1 MKIKTKLIVGSL
13 FIALVP
19 VIIVT
24 GIFGWQATESSNK
37 TLRSLAIEHLVSVRE
52 NKKARIEHYFT
63 QINHQI
69 LALANDRM
77 IIDAMTDFKDAVKV
91 LESESDSF
99 NVAVMKNQLD
109 RYYFGAFSTEYR
121 KRNRNKTVAT
131 SGLLDQLD
139 TVAAYL
145 QYFYIQNNSYPL
157 GRKNGLNTAEDDSLY
172 SKFHHL
178 YHPHIND
185 FLEKFGFYDIF
196 LLDPDSGRV
205 VYSVF
210 KELDYG
216 TSLND
221 GAYANSGLGLAFQR
235 ANRSNKRAVFLED
248 FKPYMPAY
256 EDPAAFIAT
265 PVFEQGKKIGVL
277 VFQMPIDEINRI
289 MTNNSQWQMDG
300 MGESGKSYLVGADF
314 KARSLSRFLSED
326 KANYLKELAENGMKI
341 ELINVIN
348 TKNTNIGLQAIHT
361 IGTKAA
367 IAGVTGEKIFPDDR
381 NISVLSAYAP
391 LDIMGVKWAI
401 LSEINELEV
410 FSPQAELQSKLL
422 ILALIAIGMAGVVSI
437 FMGLFMAKMLL
448 VPLVKI
454 ADAMKSVVEGD
465 ADLTLRLDATGQDEV
480 ADIARNFNA
489 FVARI
494 KDVVGD
500 IFSYSMQLAE
510 ISTQVTMTASH
521 THSDVND
528 QQVQIEQVATAM
540 NEMAA
545 TVQDVASNASQAA
558 EEAKK
563 GDIEAHTGGQ
573 VIAGTIDAIN
583 KLNINICDAAQT
595 VSTLEQDGLS
605 IGTVLDVIR
614 GIAEQTNLLALNAAI
629 EAARAGEQGRG
640 FAVVADEV
648 RTLASRTQDST
659 EEIQKMIEKLQQGT
673 KLSAAAMADSVKLAE
688 DAVRQA
694 QGGTEAL
701 HKITLAITTIDDM
714 TAQIASASEEQS
726 AVAEEINRHIVAIS
740 GLARNMVAASNKS
753 ANTGEEMTRLVTD
766 LSTIVKQ
773 FKI

>member
-1 MKIKTKLIVGSL
+1 
-13 FIALVP
+13 
-19 VIIVT
+19 
-24 GIFGWQATESSNK
+24 
-37 TLRSLAIEHLVSVRE
+37 
-52 NKKARIEHYFT
+52 
-63 QINHQI
+63 
-69 LALANDRM
+69 
-77 IIDAMTDFKDAVKV
+77 
-91 LESESDSF
+91 
-99 NVAVMKNQLD
+99 
-109 RYYFGAFSTEYR
+109 
-121 KRNRNKTVAT
+121 
-131 SGLLDQLD
+131 
-139 TVAAYL
+139 
-145 QYFYIQNNSYPL
+145 
-157 GRKNGLNTAEDDSLY
+157 
-172 SKFHHL
+172 
-178 YHPHIND
+178 
-185 FLEKFGFYDIF
+185 
-196 LLDPDSGRV
+196 
-205 VYSVF
+205 
-210 KELDYG
+210 
-216 TSLND
+216 
-221 GAYANSGLGLAFQR
+221 
-235 ANRSNKRAVFLED
+235 
-248 FKPYMPAY
+248 
-256 EDPAAFIAT
+256 
-265 PVFEQGKKIGVL
+265 
-277 VFQMPIDEINRI
+277 
-289 MTNNSQWQMDG
+289 
-300 MGESGKSYLVGADF
+300 
-314 KARSLSRFLSED
+314 
-326 KANYLKELAENGMKI
+326 
-341 ELINVIN
+341 
-348 TKNTNIGLQAIHT
+348 
-361 IGTKAA
+361 
-367 IAGVTGEKIFPDDR
+367 
-381 NISVLSAYAP
+381 
-391 LDIMGVKWAI
+391 
-401 LSEINELEV
+401 
-410 FSPQAELQSKLL
+410 
-422 ILALIAIGMAGVVSI
+422 
-437 FMGLFMAKMLL
+437 
-448 VPLVKI
+448 
-454 ADAMKSVVEGD
+454 MKSVVEGD

-573 VIAGTIDAIN
+573 VIVGTIDAIN

>member
-1 MKIKTKLIVGSL
+1 M
-13 FIALVP
+13 
-19 VIIVT
+19 
-24 GIFGWQATESSNK
+24 
-37 TLRSLAIEHLVSVRE
+37 
-52 NKKARIEHYFT
+52 
-63 QINHQI
+63 
-69 LALANDRM
+69 
-77 IIDAMTDFKDAVKV
+77 
-91 LESESDSF
+91 
-99 NVAVMKNQLD
+99 
-109 RYYFGAFSTEYR
+109 
-121 KRNRNKTVAT
+121 
-131 SGLLDQLD
+131 
-139 TVAAYL
+139 
-145 QYFYIQNNSYPL
+145 
-157 GRKNGLNTAEDDSLY
+157 NT
-172 SKFHHL
+172 
-178 YHPHIND
+178 
-185 FLEKFGFYDIF
+185 
-196 LLDPDSGRV
+196 
-205 VYSVF
+205 
-210 KELDYG
+210 
-216 TSLND
+216 
-221 GAYANSGLGLAFQR
+221 
-235 ANRSNKRAVFLED
+235 
-248 FKPYMPAY
+248 
-256 EDPAAFIAT
+256 
-265 PVFEQGKKIGVL
+265 
-277 VFQMPIDEINRI
+277 
-289 MTNNSQWQMDG
+289 
-300 MGESGKSYLVGADF
+300 
-314 KARSLSRFLSED
+314 
-326 KANYLKELAENGMKI
+326 

-367 IAGVTGEKIFPDDR
+367 IAGMTGEKIFPDDR